1 MPGIIFIDATQKNC
15 YGLGR
20 IFGGYST
27 KRFVVTHLTIYDYAT
42 NILWIM
48 VDFVLNFLVNIS
60 YSISN
65 NK

>member
-1 MPGIIFIDATQKNC
+1 MKTPLRYIFTGEEQ
-15 YGLGR
+15 R
-20 IFGGYST
+20 YST
-27 KRFVVTHLTIYDYAT
+27 KRFAVTHLTIYDYAT

-60 YSISN
+60 YSIPN